1 MATNP
6 QQSGDQNKDA
16 LNLGL
21 DLDSILG
28 DVLSNEQQA
37 ASVFSTSDEGLLRID
52 GDKIVLEIDEELEQ
66 GIDEEAKMFQ
76 ANEFYKNKD
85 WFNALVVALALNIR
99 FKQGV
104 GKRSDAIVRR
114 QDEILFECNY
124 HIAAEHL
131 NKVKETKGDEQLE
144 NKLAA
149 IMHFY
154 TALDQTPLKG
164 QEQYRDKA
172 KQVIDSMVT
181 RDRAGGQAYIK
192 AGFFKKIEVPSL
204 EDKAQKAF
212 YWKDRAANEK
222 DPVRKEFYLLMT
234 FASDIGYF
242 PYQLALANFYLE
254 AGRLDEACRYIKVAL
269 PLIKDEGVDF
279 LNAVRKK
286 DSAYCDRFIERRLKS
301 DVRQL
306 RNRLEQPDP
315 KEANEKDEARK
326 AQMAKQRIR
335 KFLET
340 VDLWEKQIEGMKADV
355 PFKDTTLRVAYM
367 NALVDLMEEVS
378 KRMPGV
384 IIQDYID
391 RYKTTEVRSTQNP
404 NILNF
409 IDFSFKN
416 SIVPDT
422 KTVQGLVV
430 EGEAEAKLDK
440 LMKTVVDYF
449 NAEIGVVNKPLPE
462 VKAHVARDV
471 DELVKAMK
479 AQGYKFKSMPVLTK

>member
-1 MATNP
+1 METNQP
-6 QQSGDQNKDA
+6 QSSDQNKDV

-28 DVLSNEQQA
+28 DVLSDEQKA
-37 ASVFSTSDEGLLRID
+37 ASVFSTSDEGYLRID
-52 GDKIVLEIDEELEQ
+52 GDRIILEVDEELEQ

-85 WFNALVVALALNIR
+85 WFNALIVALALNIR

-124 HIAAEHL
+124 HIAVDHL
-131 NKVKETKGDEQLE
+131 NKVKTTKGDEQLE
-144 NKLAA
+144 HKLAA

-164 QEQYRDKA
+164 QEPYREKA

-192 AGFFKKIEVPSL
+192 AGFFKKIEVPSIQ
-204 EDKAQKAF
+204 DKAQKAF

-234 FASDIGYF
+234 FASDMGYF
-242 PYQLALANFYLE
+242 PYQLALANFYLST
-254 AGRLDEACRYIKVAL
+254 GRLDEACRYIKVAL

-279 LNAVRKK
+279 LLALRQK
-286 DSAYCDRFIERRLKS
+286 DKDYCDRFIERRLKS
-301 DVRQL
+301 DIRQL
-306 RNRLEQPDP
+306 RMRLEQPDP
-315 KEANEKDEARK
+315 KEINEKDEARK

-335 KFLET
+335 RFLEA
-340 VDLWEKQIEGMKADV
+340 VDLWEKQLEGMKADV
-355 PFKDTTLRVAYM
+355 PFKGTTLRIAYM
-367 NALVDLMEEVS
+367 NELVNLMGEISE
-378 KRMPGV
+378 RMPGIV
-384 IIQDYID
+384 VQDYID

-416 SIVPDT
+416 SIVPNER
-422 KTVQGLVV
+422 TVQGLVV
-430 EGEAEAKLDK
+430 EGDAEVKLDR
-440 LMKTVVDYF
+440 LMKTVVEYF
-449 NAEIGVVNKPLPE
+449 NTEIGVMNKSLPE
-462 VKAHVARDV
+462 VKAHVTRDTL
-471 DELVKAMK
+471 ELVNAMK
-479 AQGYKFKSMPVLTK
+479 SQGYVFKSTPVLTK

>member
-28 DVLSNEQQA
+28 DVLSNEKQA
-37 ASVFSTSDEGLLRID
+37 SSVFSTSDEGLLRID

-124 HIAAEHL
+124 HIAADHL
-131 NKVKETKGDEQLE
+131 NKVKDTKGDEQLE
-144 NKLAA
+144 NKLAS

-164 QEQYRDKA
+164 QEQYREKA

-181 RDRAGGQAYIK
+181 RDRAGAQAYIK
-192 AGFFKKIEVPSL
+192 AGFFKKIDVPSI

-222 DPVRKEFYLLMT
+222 NTVRKEFYLLMT

-242 PYQLALANFYLE
+242 PYQLALANFYLDS
-254 AGRLDEACRYIKVAL
+254 GRLDEACRYIKVAL
-269 PLIKDEGVDF
+269 PLVKDEGGDF
-279 LNAVRKK
+279 LSAVRKK
-286 DSAYCDRFIERRLKS
+286 DSTYCDQFIERRLKS

-306 RNRLEQPDP
+306 RTRLEQPDA
-315 KEANEKDEARK
+315 KEASEKDEARK
-326 AQMAKQRIR
+326 SQMAKQRIR

-340 VDLWEKQIEGMKADV
+340 VDLWEKQMEGMKADV
-355 PFKDTTLRVAYM
+355 PFKNSTLRVAYM
-367 NALVDLMEEVS
+367 HSLVDLMEEVS

-384 IIQDYID
+384 IVQDYID
-391 RYKTTEVRSTQNP
+391 RYKATEVRSTQNP

-416 SIVPDT
+416 TVAPDE

-430 EGEAEAKLDK
+430 EGDAEAKLEK
-440 LMKTVVDYF
+440 LMKTVVEYF
-449 NAEIGVVNKPLPE
+449 NVEIGVLNKPLPDA
-462 VKAHVARDV
+462 KANVARDV
-471 DELVKAMK
+471 DEFVKAMK
-479 AQGYKFKSMPVLTK
+479 SQGYKFKSLPVLTK

>member
-1 MATNP
+1 MSTNP
-6 QQSGDQNKDA
+6 QQSSEQSKDA
-16 LNLGL
+16 LNLGI

-37 ASVFSTSDEGLLRID
+37 AAVFSTDDEGILRID
-52 GDKIVLEIDEELEQ
+52 GDRIILEVDEELEQ

-76 ANEFYKNKD
+76 ANEYYKNKD
-85 WFNALVVALALNIR
+85 WFNALIVALALNIR

-124 HIAAEHL
+124 QIAADHL
-131 NKVKETKGDEQLE
+131 NKIKTTKGDEQLE
-144 NKLAA
+144 HKLAA

-164 QEQYRDKA
+164 QEQYREKA

-234 FASDIGYF
+234 FASDMGYF

-254 AGRLDEACRYIKVAL
+254 TGRLDEACRYIKVAL
-269 PLIKDEGVDF
+269 PLIKDEGANF
-279 LNAVRKK
+279 LLGVRKK
-286 DSAYCDRFIERRLKS
+286 DPNYSDNFIERRLKS
-301 DVRQL
+301 DIKQL
-306 RNRLEQPDP
+306 RSRFENPDP

-326 AQMAKQRIR
+326 AQMTKQRIR

-340 VDLWEKQIEGMKADV
+340 VDLWEKQMETMKVDV
-355 PFKDTTLRVAYM
+355 PFKNSTLRLAYF
-367 NALVDLMEEVS
+367 NALGELMDEAFKKAPDLVV
-378 KRMPGV
+378 K
-384 IIQDYID
+384 DYLD
-391 RYKTTEVRSTQNP
+391 RYRTTEVRSVQNP

-409 IDFSFKN
+409 IDFIFKN
-416 SIVPDT
+416 CVSHDE

-430 EGEAEAKLDK
+430 EGDAEAKLDK
-440 LMKTVVDYF
+440 LMKSVVDYF
-449 NAEIGVVNKPLPE
+449 NAEIGVSSKSVDE
-462 VKAHVARDV
+462 MKANVARDV
-471 DELVKAMK
+471 NELVNAMK
-479 AQGYKFKSMPVLTK
+479 AQGYKFRTTPTLTK